1 MIKNDFLIRLTAMTN
16 KEFHQLMRDNSSI
29 LIGIFLPI
37 ILIFII
43 GYGVSL
49 DVKKVP
55 IATVLEDTSPTVHE
69 VLSFL
74 NGSEYFAPIYVTSM
88 HEAKELMDNR
98 DVDAII
104 RIPSDFSKN
113 LYTRGS
119 SMQLILYGVDST
131 TATTVKGYVEG
142 SVKQWE
148 ALNKAR
154 FINGSTAGII
164 TVENR
169 MWFND
174 ANSSIWYF
182 IPGLIVLIITIVG
195 VFLTSLVM
203 AREWE
208 RGTLESLFISP
219 VKPLEILLSKMIPY
233 FCIAMIGLAFCLIAA
248 RFLFKVPIH
257 GSLTLIILSSMLYL
271 LATLGMGLTISSITK
286 NQFLASQIALVVSFL
301 PAMMLTG
308 FLFDLR
314 SVPFFIRSV
323 GQILP
328 ATYYLQLLKSLFLAG
343 NNWNLI
349 FKNCFILFAYAVF
362 FVSAAL
368 KVTKKTV
375 ELESDFRWI
384 IL

>member
-113 LYTRGS
+113 LYTCGS

-375 ELESDFRWI
+375 E
-384 IL
+384 

>member
-1 MIKNDFLIRLTAMTN
+1 MARNNFIIRLTAMTN
-16 KEFHQLMRDNSSI
+16 KEFHQLIRDNSSI

-37 ILIFII
+37 VLIFII

-55 IATVLEDTSPTVHE
+55 VATVLEDTSPTVYD

-74 NGSEYFAPIYVTSM
+74 NGSEYFSPVYVTSM
-88 HEAKELMDNR
+88 HEAKKLMDKR

-104 RIPSDFSKN
+104 RIPSDFSEN
-113 LYTRGS
+113 LYKQKS
-119 SMQLILYGVDST
+119 SMQLILYGVDSS

-148 ALNKAR
+148 ALNKSR
-154 FINGSTAGII
+154 FISSPSAGII
-164 TVENR
+164 TVESR

-233 FCIAMIGLAFCLIAA
+233 FCIAMIGLIFCLIAA

-257 GSLTLIILSSMLYL
+257 GSLAIIILCSMLYL
-271 LATLGMGLTISSITK
+271 LTTLGMGLTISSITK
-286 NQFLASQIALVVSFL
+286 NQFLASQVALIVSFL

-314 SVPFFIRSV
+314 SVPPFIRNV

-349 FKNCFILFAYAVF
+349 LKHCLILSGYAVF
-362 FVSAAL
+362 FISAAL

-375 ELESDFRWI
+375 E
-384 IL
+384 

>member
-74 NGSEYFAPIYVTSM
+74 NGTEYFAPIYVTSM

-375 ELESDFRWI
+375 E
-384 IL
+384 

>member
-104 RIPSDFSKN
+104 RIPSDLSKN

-375 ELESDFRWI
+375 E
-384 IL
+384 

>member
-182 IPGLIVLIITIVG
+182 IPGLIVLIITIVRKKKKKKI
-195 VFLTSLVM
+195 M

-375 ELESDFRWI
+375 E
-384 IL
+384 

>member
-55 IATVLEDTSPTVHE
+55 IATVLEETSPTVHE

-343 NNWNLI
+343 NNWSLI

-375 ELESDFRWI
+375 E
-384 IL
+384 

>member
-1 MIKNDFLIRLTAMTN
+1 
-16 KEFHQLMRDNSSI
+16 
-29 LIGIFLPI
+29 
-37 ILIFII
+37 
-43 GYGVSL
+43 
-49 DVKKVP
+49 
-55 IATVLEDTSPTVHE
+55 
-69 VLSFL
+69 
-74 NGSEYFAPIYVTSM
+74 M

-219 VKPLEILLSKMIPY
+219 VKPLEILLSKIDPVFLYCHDRACFLSYCCTVFIQSTYTWFPDPY
-233 FCIAMIGLAFCLIAA
+233 YTVFHALSARHFGNGTDHIIHYQKSVFGKPDSIG
-248 RFLFKVPIH
+248 
-257 GSLTLIILSSMLYL
+257 SE
-271 LATLGMGLTISSITK
+271 
-286 NQFLASQIALVVSFL
+286 
-301 PAMMLTG
+301 
-308 FLFDLR
+308 
-314 SVPFFIRSV
+314 
-323 GQILP
+323 
-328 ATYYLQLLKSLFLAG
+328 
-343 NNWNLI
+343 
-349 FKNCFILFAYAVF
+349 LFACNDADRI
-362 FVSAAL
+362 FV
-368 KVTKKTV
+368 
-375 ELESDFRWI
+375 
-384 IL
+384 